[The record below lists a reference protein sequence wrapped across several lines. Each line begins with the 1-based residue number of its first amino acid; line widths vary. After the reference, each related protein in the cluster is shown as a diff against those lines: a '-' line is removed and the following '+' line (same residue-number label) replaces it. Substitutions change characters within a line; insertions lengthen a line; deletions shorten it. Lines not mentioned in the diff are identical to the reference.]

1 MGKIRQRILRV
12 AAVVALAA
20 PLAVP
25 ALARKFFPDDPIA
38 ADPAPIPVEKPVS
51 RKINEYY
58 DFFLNTFFE
67 PDRELKKSRSPRPS
81 AAINTLGEVPDSG
94 WFTNRIGSREMTVDE
109 MVRGPGNG
117 SPPAAGPWTVLS
129 AKNEGV
135 TPGLVIEDSQ
145 KRRYLLKFDPKSNPE
160 MASAADVIGSRF
172 FHALGYNVP
181 ENYIV
186 RFDNKRLTVG
196 PQARFTD
203 TRGKERAM
211 HSTDIERILRKVPSD
226 SEGQYRGMAS
236 LFIKG
241 QLLGPFKF
249 FETRRDDP
257 NDVVPHQDRRDLRGL
272 FVFAAW
278 LNHTDSK
285 SINSLDALVNE
296 DGQKFIKHY
305 LIDFG
310 AILGSDSFTAKSPR
324 AGHVHLYDFKA
335 AAWQFLS
342 LGLYVNRW
350 MLADYPDLPAVG
362 RLDWDTFEPEKWKSN
377 YPNPAFDSRT
387 PGDTFWAAKR
397 VMAFSDEAIRAMVA
411 TAEYTDPKATE
422 YVTRAIIERRNRVG
436 RAFLDDVLPLDA
448 FRVSEGSL
456 QFDDL
461 AVRYGLAQPRKFTI
475 AWSTFDNERET
486 RTAIP
491 GASGAQVPKAQAEYL
506 TAEIRGAE
514 PGKTVAVYLRGSKV
528 VGIDRTW

>member
-1 MGKIRQRILRV
+1 
-12 AAVVALAA
+12 
-20 PLAVP
+20 
-25 ALARKFFPDDPIA
+25 
-38 ADPAPIPVEKPVS
+38 
-51 RKINEYY
+51 
-58 DFFLNTFFE
+58 
-67 PDRELKKSRSPRPS
+67 
-81 AAINTLGEVPDSG
+81 
-94 WFTNRIGSREMTVDE
+94 
-109 MVRGPGNG
+109 
-117 SPPAAGPWTVLS
+117 
-129 AKNEGV
+129 
-135 TPGLVIEDSQ
+135 
-145 KRRYLLKFDPKSNPE
+145 
-160 MASAADVIGSRF
+160 
-172 FHALGYNVP
+172 
-181 ENYIV
+181 
-186 RFDNKRLTVG
+186 
-196 PQARFTD
+196 
-203 TRGKERAM
+203 
-211 HSTDIERILRKVPSD
+211 
-226 SEGQYRGMAS
+226 
-236 LFIKG
+236 
-241 QLLGPFKF
+241 
-249 FETRRDDP
+249 
-257 NDVVPHQDRRDLRGL
+257 
-272 FVFAAW
+272 
-278 LNHTDSK
+278 
-285 SINSLDALVNE
+285 
-296 DGQKFIKHY
+296 
-305 LIDFG
+305 
-310 AILGSDSFTAKSPR
+310 
-324 AGHVHLYDFKA
+324 
-335 AAWQFLS
+335 
-342 LGLYVNRW
+342 